1 MAFKKYEP
9 YVRFNGEKLDA
20 DELNVYQQYTIACP
34 GTAYTAIGTAAGGSS
49 TQSKTLV
56 VKNQQV
62 DFPRNLVFNL
72 VTTAGSLAG
81 GTLHIVGKDQ
91 WGNDQTE
98 DIIQPEG
105 TTNQSIAGSKIF
117 SKVTAGTVSFGTSS
131 QINSTTSLGYACGT
145 AAGSNVFQFG
155 LPWRLGAK
163 SDIKS
168 ITYAKNFVPTVL
180 NEGTPSNLITLDP
193 PSFTGTVE
201 LGTADFF
208 TVRAIP
214 TYNGEALGELK

>member
-1 MAFKKYEP
+1 MKTFMPE
-9 YVRFNGEKLDA
+9 VRFNGAKVDA
-20 DELNVYQQYTIACP
+20 DEMNVYQQYVISCP

-56 VKNQQV
+56 IKNQQV
-62 DFPRNLVFNL
+62 DYPRNLVFNL
-72 VTTAGSLAG
+72 TTTAGSLAG

-98 DIIQPEG
+98 DIAQPEG
-105 TTNQSIAGSKIF
+105 TTVQSIAGSKIF

-145 AAGSNVFQFG
+145 AVGSNVFQFG

-163 SDIKS
+163 TDVKS

-180 NEGTPSNLITLDP
+180 NEGTPSGLITLDP

-208 TVRAIP
+208 TIRAIP
-214 TYNGEALGELK
+214 TYNGEATDQIK